1 MCEWHATNL
10 ARAAAADDALL
21 LLLLLPRDATLVA
34 SSITSGASLCPFA
47 LPCFLLCCVVQT
59 LEELQRAV
67 LQLQLQLH
75 LSCCATRD
83 ATLRLFLS
91 HAAGGQCL
99 AWAGYCMCHVWH
111 YNLVCG
117 IIIPTVQHLLPLYVP
132 HILFSKLEQKAK

>member
-10 ARAAAADDALL
+10 ARAAAAADDALL

-67 LQLQLQLH
+67 LQLQLH

-91 HAAGGQCL
+91 QAAGAVPAEG
-99 AWAGYCMCHVWH
+99 G
-111 YNLVCG
+111 
-117 IIIPTVQHLLPLYVP
+117 PLCVP
-132 HILFSKLEQKAK
+132 RVAL